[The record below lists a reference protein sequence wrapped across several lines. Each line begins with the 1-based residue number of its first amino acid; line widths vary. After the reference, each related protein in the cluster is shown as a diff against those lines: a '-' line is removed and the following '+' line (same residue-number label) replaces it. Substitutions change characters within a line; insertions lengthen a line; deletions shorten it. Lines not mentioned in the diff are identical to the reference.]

1 MNAPAQVKLGD
12 CVRLAKGKPPAQQ
25 PYYGADSAWYLS
37 PEYLRGAAACERAK
51 PRANAVHVQD
61 GNTILLWDGSNAG
74 EVFLAREGMLAS
86 TMTLVSPDNRFTSDY
101 FFFALKQWEPYLK
114 GQTSGSGIPHV
125 DKEVLGKLEITEFAK
140 PEQSKIA
147 EVLSTVDRA
156 IAQTE
161 ALIAK
166 QQRIKT
172 GLMQDLLTRG
182 IDEHGQ
188 LRSEATHAFKDSS
201 LGRIP
206 AEWDVATIQ
215 SLLADVDPAM
225 RSGPFGSALLKEELV
240 DSGIPLLGIDN
251 VLPEF
256 LVKDYRRFV
265 STEKAKQLRRYQ
277 VRAGDIMITIMGT
290 VGRCCVVPDDIG
302 TALSSKHVWTITL
315 DRSKYS
321 AYLACLQINHSPWVL
336 SHFAD
341 DVQGGIMSSIRS
353 NTLRSVLFPVPP
365 FDEMKKI
372 EGMLRAIA
380 DSIQSDK
387 EALAKVRPL
396 KAALMQDLLTGKVR
410 VTPLLKQ
417 VEAANA

>member
-74 EVFLAREGMLAS
+74 EVFLGREGMLAS

-188 LRSEATHAFKDSS
+188 LRSESTHAFKDSP

-206 AEWDVATIQ
+206 EGWEVDAGSKYFSLHAGIPTSAIDWHPDGDTLYLKVDDFNAPQNTDGIIGAGNRFNCPVGLQGRMLAPGMLVFPKRGAAIFLNRVEILKKQATLDPNLMGLSVKQDVLAEFLQLVLLHRSLGTIC
-215 SLLADVDPAM
+215 DN
-225 RSGPFGSALLKEELV
+225 
-240 DSGIPLLGIDN
+240 SGIP
-251 VLPEF
+251 
-256 LVKDYRRFV
+256 
-265 STEKAKQLRRYQ
+265 
-277 VRAGDIMITIMGT
+277 
-290 VGRCCVVPDDIG
+290 
-302 TALSSKHVWTITL
+302 
-315 DRSKYS
+315 
-321 AYLACLQINHSPWVL
+321 QINNKHLYPL
-336 SHFAD
+336 EFAMPAYWEQEEI
-341 DVQGGIMSSIRS
+341 VKRTRQTERGILITSVRLRK
-353 NTLRSVLFPVPP
+353 LRS
-365 FDEMKKI
+365 
-372 EGMLRAIA
+372 
-380 DSIQSDK
+380 
-387 EALAKVRPL
+387 L
-396 KAALMQDLLTGKVR
+396 KTALMQDLLTGKVR
-410 VTPLLKQ
+410 VTPLLPPA
-417 VEAANA
+417 EAARA